1 MSRCYLIL
9 TDSGGIQEEA
19 TSFHKPVLVLREVT
33 ERPEVVEV
41 GAGKVIGVKT
51 EDIFAEVSDLL
62 QNQERYRQMSTAK
75 NPFGDGQA
83 AKRIVEILV
92 QRMVT

>member
-1 MSRCYLIL
+1 MQKSYLIL

-19 TSFHKPVLVLREVT
+19 PSLNKPVLILREIT

-41 GAGKVIGVKT
+41 GAAKIVGRERQRIVAETTALLTNPKVY
-51 EDIFAEVSDLL
+51 
-62 QNQERYRQMSTAK
+62 QQMSAAP

-83 AKRIVEILV
+83 AKRIVDWFV
-92 QRMVT
+92 R